1 MLQCL
6 KKKKYFGVGHGTAT
20 SHLKNR
26 LFFLKIPLQ
35 QDTSFVEMEEVYRL
49 SQQRAEIAWQQ
60 QSKGEKKNQ
69 IFLMYFPVV
78 LCNEGTWKVK

>member
-1 MLQCL
+1 MSQ
-6 KKKKYFGVGHGTAT
+6 KKKYFGVGHGTAT

-35 QDTSFVEMEEVYRL
+35 QDTSFVEMEEAYRP

-60 QSKGEKKNQ
+60 QSKGEKKSD
-69 IFLMYFPVV
+69 FLNVFSCSTV
-78 LCNEGTWKVK
+78 

>member
-1 MLQCL
+1 MPQ
-6 KKKKYFGVGHGTAT
+6 KKKKYFGVGHSTAT

-35 QDTSFVEMEEVYRL
+35 QDTSFVEMEEAYRP

-60 QSKGEKKNQ
+60 QSKGEKKSD
-69 IFLMYFPVV
+69 FLNVFSCSTV
-78 LCNEGTWKVK
+78 